1 MKTVMEG
8 LSAKGVREWASHVFE
23 ERIQVEELR
32 V

>member
-8 LSAKGVREWASHVFE
+8 LSAKGEWASHVFE